1 MITNLRGGMTGAR
14 GSLLNVCVSVS
25 LSNGAFVSV
34 FLLLCV
40 CA

>member
-14 GSLLNVCVSVS
+14 SSLRNVYVSVS

-34 FLLLCV
+34 FLLLF
-40 CA
+40 A